1 MTPYST
7 AFEHRPDATGASDAA
22 VAPVARACL
31 SRRSLLALS
40 GAALLGLGLAGC
52 SAAPS
57 DGGADAG
64 EGAAA
69 GADDPAGAG
78 DASVAEGTSG
88 DADSAEAA
96 GAAEEPASGTTF
108 AFNTLVS
115 IQAYGVDQDVVTERM
130 RECARYDGLFSART
144 EGSDIYR
151 INEAH
156 GEPVEVD
163 PDTADLLAQS
173 LEYCALSDGTFDI
186 TIGAVSLLWDFSE
199 GVKPADDAIADAVR
213 HVDYTCVQVDG
224 TTVTLSDP
232 DAKIDLGGIAKGWIA
247 DRLCDRLVEAGATAA
262 LISLGTSSTYVLGHK
277 PDGAPW
283 RIGMRDPMGES
294 TASISA
300 VVELAD
306 VALTSSGL
314 YDQQFE
320 LDGTT
325 YWHILDPATGY
336 PAQTDMLG
344 VAVVTP
350 TAVQGDA
357 FSTMLFIKGIEEGSA
372 WLAENYPD
380 VAARFIGEDD
390 GAVLLNGFEDY
401 GYEEVEPSDG

>member
-1 MTPYST
+1 MTTRTPS
-7 AFEHRPDATGASDAA
+7 AACAT
-22 VAPVARACL
+22 L
-31 SRRSLLALS
+31 SRRSLLALA
-40 GAALLGLGLAGC
+40 GVTLIGLGLAGC
-52 SAAPS
+52 SPASSEGSGSAGGEDAAGGTEGEQGAGEAAETS
-57 DGGADAG
+57 ETAESEGSSGAD
-64 EGAAA
+64 
-69 GADDPAGAG
+69 
-78 DASVAEGTSG
+78 
-88 DADSAEAA
+88 
-96 GAAEEPASGTTF
+96 EEPASGTTF

-115 IQAYGVDQDVVTERM
+115 IQAYGVDQDVVTECM

-262 LISLGTSSTYVLGHK
+262 LISLGTSSTYALGHK
-277 PDGAPW
+277 PDGTPW

-294 TASISA
+294 AASISA

-320 LDGTT
+320 LDGMT

-390 GAVLLNGFEDY
+390 GAVLLNGFEGY

>member
-1 MTPYST
+1 M
-7 AFEHRPDATGASDAA
+7 
-22 VAPVARACL
+22 
-31 SRRSLLALS
+31 
-40 GAALLGLGLAGC
+40 
-52 SAAPS
+52 
-57 DGGADAG
+57 
-64 EGAAA
+64 
-69 GADDPAGAG
+69 
-78 DASVAEGTSG
+78 
-88 DADSAEAA
+88 
-96 GAAEEPASGTTF
+96 
-108 AFNTLVS
+108 
-115 IQAYGVDQDVVTERM
+115 
-130 RECARYDGLFSART
+130 
-144 EGSDIYR
+144 
-151 INEAH
+151 
-156 GEPVEVD
+156 
-163 PDTADLLAQS
+163 
-173 LEYCALSDGTFDI
+173 
-186 TIGAVSLLWDFSE
+186 
-199 GVKPADDAIADAVR
+199 R

-262 LISLGTSSTYVLGHK
+262 LISLGTSSTYALGHK
-277 PDGAPW
+277 PDGTPW

-294 TASISA
+294 AASISA

-390 GAVLLNGFEDY
+390 GAVLLNGFEGY